1 MSGVSKME
9 LLDKWLEELIF
20 PGKVDDFVQTVRIFK
35 DKSQHLKEMNIY
47 TNQFKYHI
55 IASDRPDDEGYLG
68 CQVSARKSR
77 AGEDW
82 IRGNDLP
89 DGDFNE
95 DTWRKILYSIINYE
109 LEILSKYTK
118 PTIDTPEN

>member
-9 LLDKWLEELIF
+9 LLDQWLGELIF
-20 PGKVDDFVQTVRIFK
+20 PGEVDDFVQTVRVYK
-35 DKSQHLKEMNIY
+35 DETQHLKEMCIY

-68 CQVSARKSR
+68 CQVSARKAR

>member
-9 LLDKWLEELIF
+9 MLDQWLEELIF

-35 DKSQHLKEMNIY
+35 DENQNLKEMNIY

-55 IASDRPDDEGYLG
+55 IASDRPNDEGYLG
-68 CQVSARKSR
+68 CQVVARKSR

-89 DGDFNE
+89 DGEFNK
-95 DTWRKILYSIINYE
+95 DTWKQILYSIINYE

-118 PTIDTPEN
+118 PTIDTPQI